1 MALRISR
8 NIEGS
13 LAQFIE
19 AQLIVDGWKNI
30 TVYKGFARAY
40 NTPAPVITVRC
51 SDSDHPPFEIGSNAT
66 VRETLVFVDIFGSNE
81 GNKLDLKDWLV
92 EVLKN
97 GVDYYAYT
105 LTAGEVSSK
114 VKDGKVN
121 IITMKDSPIDFS
133 TPKNELSINDRNRW
147 LITLTVDIG
156 KIET

>member
-1 MALRISR
+1 MSLRISR

-13 LAQFIE
+13 FVQFIE
-19 AQLIVDGWKNI
+19 AQLIVDGWSNI
-30 TVYKGFARAY
+30 SVYKGFARAY
-40 NTPAPVITVRC
+40 STPTPIITVRA

-66 VRETLVFVDIFGSNE
+66 VRETLVFVDVFGSNE
-81 GNKLDLKDWLV
+81 GNRLDLKDWLV
-92 EVLKN
+92 EILKN
-97 GVDYYAYT
+97 GVDYYTYT

-133 TPKNELSINDRNRW
+133 TPKNELATQDKYRW
-147 LITLTVDIG
+147 LVTLTVETG